1 MPNFVDNNVPR
12 FLFRIHAPSSVG
24 STNRTFAQSP
34 VSAGR
39 YEEEESRDIFSLPLS
54 TAADKLN
61 KHLQWKCMGNRGCN
75 LVSWTSSLLFALL
88 YGLRR
93 LDTDRDHPK
102 ASEINLFVI
111 DTRNFQAGTFIKDLD
126 IIRVL
131 AHEEEDPRQ
140 YGSLSLFQNL
150 RNGNHYF
157 GEYLTQGKLKVE
169 GQCVQTTLEE
179 LKNHGLLQ
187 LNAGIAETSMW
198 SKPVRN
204 ILAIRD
210 SFALF
215 EEARTAE
222 KTEVRKAIAMAESC
236 FGGRWTFPMALHL
249 LALKPR
255 RNPDTVVAD
264 AFKAM
269 FTSTTPII
277 PG

>member
-12 FLFRIHAPSSVG
+12 FLFRIHAPRSVG
-24 STNRTFAQSP
+24 TTDRTFARSP
-34 VSAGR
+34 ASAGG
-39 YEEEESRDIFSLPLS
+39 YMEEESQDIFSLPLS
-54 TAADKLN
+54 IAANKLN
-61 KHLQWKCMGNRGCN
+61 DHLQWRCMGNGDCN

-93 LDTDRDHPK
+93 FDTDHDYPN

-131 AHEEEDPRQ
+131 SPEEEDPRQ

-150 RNGNHYF
+150 RSGNHYF

-179 LKNHGLLQ
+179 LNNHGLFQ
-187 LNAGIAETSMW
+187 FNTRMAERSMW
-198 SKPVRN
+198 SKPARK

-210 SFALF
+210 SFTSF

-222 KTEVRKAIAMAESC
+222 KKEVRKAIAMGESC

-255 RNPDTVVAD
+255 RNPDTVVVD

-269 FTSTTPII
+269 FTSTI
-277 PG
+277 